1 MSLPPP
7 AIISSLIQ
15 SIRARPIPW
24 DHLQRTNVI
33 SEQELKLTKAVDKVG
48 REKRVAI
55 VEADL
60 ESYAA
65 LIVGDADGRA
75 KGLLERSGKKVELV
89 QYLLVLAVEICEDV
103 PSFVAALNKHQD
115 PYTHLMTLLDHT
127 DAPIPII
134 TSSLLT
140 TLISASLLL
149 PSSSR
154 TEKPV
159 KQALPTLFKYLATIS
174 SSSSSSASS
183 SESAEWNLQ
192 DLAVQNYVL
201 LLRNSFARM
210 TFWQM
215 GDETMRGL
223 TGVVET
229 AAAGSKGSRT
239 TDVGSVANT
248 SSSSASTS
256 LLSGASSSG
265 AGGAGL
271 KQGGVNLQL
280 LYHVLVAIW
289 QLSFEEEIAD
299 ELDEKYDLIPPLV
312 HLLRCALKEKILRV
326 CLAIFTNL
334 IVKSPGPNLP
344 SLLLSRLLP
353 LLTTLKARKFT
364 DPDLTG
370 DLDTCLTSL
379 EAFQL
384 TQTNFDEYA
393 TEIRSGHLSWTPPHR
408 NQDFWKKNA
417 RRIME
422 ENNGELVQ
430 CLARVLKESEEK
442 LVLAVAA
449 HDVGVLVREVPEKRR
464 VWDGVAVKARV
475 MQLMGDSDPEV
486 RYESLKA
493 VQEFLR
499 YAFGG

>member
-7 AIISSLIQ
+7 AIVVSLIQ
-15 SIRARPIPW
+15 SIRARPILW
-24 DHLQRTNVI
+24 DQYQRTHIIN
-33 SEQELKLTKAVDKVG
+33 EQELKLIKAVDKVPKD
-48 REKRVAI
+48 KRVAI
-55 VEADL
+55 VEGDL
-60 ESYAA
+60 GEYGR
-65 LIVGDADGRA
+65 LIVGDSEG
-75 KGLLERSGKKVELV
+75 KQPGLLERCAKRVEFI
-89 QYLLVLAVEICEDV
+89 QYLLALAVEICEDV
-103 PSFVAALNKHQD
+103 PSFVTTLTSHSD
-115 PYTHLMTLLDHT
+115 PYSHLMTLLDHT

-134 TSSLLT
+134 SSYLLT
-140 TLISASLLL
+140 TLISSSL
-149 PSSSR
+149 SKSR
-154 TEKPV
+154 TDNPT

-174 SSSSSSASS
+174 SSS
-183 SESAEWNLQ
+183 ESNLQ
-192 DLAVQNYVL
+192 DLAVQSYVL
-201 LLRNSFARM
+201 LLRNSYSRN
-210 TFWQM
+210 TFWEM
-215 GDETMRGL
+215 GDETMKGL
-223 TGVVET
+223 TEVIET

-239 TDVGSVANT
+239 TDVGVVNIASGISSAVPLLST
-248 SSSSASTS
+248 GSSSVPA
-256 LLSGASSSG
+256 A
-265 AGGAGL
+265 AAPL

-289 QLSFEEEIAD
+289 QLSFEEEIAE
-299 ELDEKYDLIPPLV
+299 ELDDKYDLIPPLV
-312 HLLRCALKEKILRV
+312 HILRSALKEKILRV
-326 CLAIFTNL
+326 CLAIITNL
-334 IVKSPGPNLP
+334 INKAPSSNLP

-364 DPDLTG
+364 DPDLTT
-370 DLDTCLTSL
+370 DLETSL
-379 EAFQL
+379 TALETFQL

-430 CLARVLKESEEK
+430 CLARWLRESEEK

-449 HDVGVLVREVPEKRR
+449 HDVGVLVKEVPEKRR
-464 VWDGVAVKARV
+464 VWDGVMVKARV
-475 MQLMGDSDPEV
+475 MELMGDSDPEV

>member
-1 MSLPPP
+1 MSLPQP
-7 AIISSLIQ
+7 AIVVSLIQ
-15 SIRARPIPW
+15 SIRARPILW
-24 DHLQRTNVI
+24 DQYQRTHIIN
-33 SEQELKLTKAVDKVG
+33 EQELKLIKAVDKVPKD
-48 REKRVAI
+48 KRVAI
-55 VEADL
+55 VEGDL
-60 ESYAA
+60 GEYGR
-65 LIVGDADGRA
+65 LIVGDSEG
-75 KGLLERSGKKVELV
+75 KQPGLLERCAKRVEFI
-89 QYLLVLAVEICEDV
+89 QYLLALAVEICEDV
-103 PSFVAALNKHQD
+103 PSFVTTLTSHSD
-115 PYTHLMTLLDHT
+115 PYSHLMTLLDHT

-134 TSSLLT
+134 SSYLLT
-140 TLISASLLL
+140 TLISSSL
-149 PSSSR
+149 SKSR
-154 TEKPV
+154 TDNPT

-174 SSSSSSASS
+174 SSS
-183 SESAEWNLQ
+183 ESNLQ
-192 DLAVQNYVL
+192 DLAVQSYVL
-201 LLRNSFARM
+201 LLRNSYSRN
-210 TFWQM
+210 TFWEM

-223 TGVVET
+223 TGVIET

-239 TDVGSVANT
+239 TDVGVVGVTSGIPSAVPLLST
-248 SSSSASTS
+248 GSSSVPA
-256 LLSGASSSG
+256 A
-265 AGGAGL
+265 AAPL

-289 QLSFEEEIAD
+289 QLSFEEEIAE
-299 ELDEKYDLIPPLV
+299 ELDDKYDLIPPLV
-312 HLLRCALKEKILRV
+312 HILRSALKEKILRV
-326 CLAIFTNL
+326 CLAIITNL
-334 IVKSPGPNLP
+334 ITKAPSSNLP

-364 DPDLTG
+364 DPDLTT
-370 DLDTCLTSL
+370 DLETSL
-379 EAFQL
+379 IALETFQL

-430 CLARVLKESEEK
+430 CLARWLRESQEK

-449 HDVGVLVREVPEKRR
+449 HDVGVLVKEVPEKRR
-464 VWDGVAVKARV
+464 VWDGVRVKARV
-475 MQLMGDSDPEV
+475 MELMGDSDPEV

>member
-7 AIISSLIQ
+7 AIVVSLIQ
-15 SIRARPIPW
+15 SIRARPILW
-24 DHLQRTNVI
+24 DQYQRTHIIN
-33 SEQELKLTKAVDKVG
+33 EQELKLIKAVDKVPKD
-48 REKRVAI
+48 KRVAI
-55 VEADL
+55 VEGDL
-60 ESYAA
+60 GEYGR
-65 LIVGDADGRA
+65 LIVGDSEG
-75 KGLLERSGKKVELV
+75 KQPGLLERCAKRVEFI
-89 QYLLVLAVEICEDV
+89 QYLLALAVEICEDV
-103 PSFVAALNKHQD
+103 PSFVTTLTSHSD
-115 PYTHLMTLLDHT
+115 PYSHLMTLLDHT

-134 TSSLLT
+134 SSYLLT
-140 TLISASLLL
+140 TLISSSL
-149 PSSSR
+149 SKSR
-154 TEKPV
+154 TDNPT

-174 SSSSSSASS
+174 SSS
-183 SESAEWNLQ
+183 ESNLQ
-192 DLAVQNYVL
+192 DLAVQSYVL
-201 LLRNSFARM
+201 LLRNSYSRN
-210 TFWQM
+210 TFWEM
-215 GDETMRGL
+215 GDETMKGL
-223 TGVVET
+223 TEVIET

-239 TDVGSVANT
+239 TDVGVANIASGIPSAVPLLST
-248 SSSSASTS
+248 GSSSVPTA
-256 LLSGASSSG
+256 A
-265 AGGAGL
+265 APL

-289 QLSFEEEIAD
+289 QLSFEEEIAE
-299 ELDEKYDLIPPLV
+299 ELDDKYDLIPPLV
-312 HLLRCALKEKILRV
+312 HILRSALKEKILRV
-326 CLAIFTNL
+326 CLAIITNL
-334 IVKSPGPNLP
+334 ITKAPSSNLP

-364 DPDLTG
+364 DPDLTT
-370 DLDTCLTSL
+370 DLETSL
-379 EAFQL
+379 TALETFQL

-430 CLARVLKESEEK
+430 CLARWLRESEEK

-449 HDVGVLVREVPEKRR
+449 HDVGVLVKEVPEKRR
-464 VWDGVAVKARV
+464 VWDGVRVKARV
-475 MQLMGDSDPEV
+475 MELMGDSDPEV

>member
-7 AIISSLIQ
+7 AIVVSLIQ
-15 SIRARPIPW
+15 SIRARPILW
-24 DHLQRTNVI
+24 DQYQRTNI
-33 SEQELKLTKAVDKVG
+33 INEQELKLIKAVDKVTKD
-48 REKRVAI
+48 KRVAI

-60 ESYAA
+60 DEYGR
-65 LIVGDADGRA
+65 LIVGDSSGRQP
-75 KGLLERSGKKVELV
+75 GLLERCAKRVEFI
-89 QYLLVLAVEICEDV
+89 QYLLALAVEICEDV
-103 PSFVAALNKHQD
+103 PSFVTTITSHPD
-115 PYTHLMTLLDHT
+115 PYSHLMTLLDHT
-127 DAPIPII
+127 DAPIPIV
-134 TSSLLT
+134 SSFLLT
-140 TLISASLLL
+140 TLISSSL
-149 PSSSR
+149 SKSR
-154 TEKPV
+154 TDVPT

-174 SSSSSSASS
+174 PS
-183 SESAEWNLQ
+183 SEPTLQ
-192 DLAVQNYVL
+192 DLAVQSYVL
-201 LLRNSFARM
+201 LLRNSYSRT
-210 TFWQM
+210 TFWEM
-215 GDETMRGL
+215 GDETMKGL
-223 TGVVET
+223 TEVIET

-239 TDVGSVANT
+239 TDVGVATIAGGSSVTTALL
-248 SSSSASTS
+248 SSSSGS
-256 LLSGASSSG
+256 ASS
-265 AGGAGL
+265 AANL

-289 QLSFEEEIAD
+289 QLSFEEEIAE

-312 HLLRCALKEKILRV
+312 HILRSALKEKILRV
-326 CLAIFTNL
+326 CLAIITNL
-334 IVKSPGPNLP
+334 ISKAPSSNLP

-353 LLTTLKARKFT
+353 LLTTLKSRKFT
-364 DPDLTG
+364 DPDLTT
-370 DLDTCLTSL
+370 DL
-379 EAFQL
+379 EASLAALETFQL

-430 CLARVLKESEEK
+430 CLAKWLRESDEK

-449 HDVGVLVREVPEKRR
+449 HDVGVLVKEVPEKRR
-464 VWDGVAVKARV
+464 VWDGVQVKARV
-475 MQLMGDSDPEV
+475 MELMGDSDPEV